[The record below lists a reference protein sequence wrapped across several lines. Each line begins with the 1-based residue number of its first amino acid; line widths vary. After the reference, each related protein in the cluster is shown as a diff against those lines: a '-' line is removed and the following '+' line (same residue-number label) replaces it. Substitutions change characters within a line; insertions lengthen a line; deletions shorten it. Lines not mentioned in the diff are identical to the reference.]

1 MTEELPVIATDVD
14 HVRILTFNRPAAR
27 NAFNRTLYSAV
38 GDALRQATLD
48 DGVTVVILTG
58 SGSAFS
64 AGQDLKEMA
73 ALVSGSTGSDAAKGF
88 RGFMDALCEFDKPLL
103 AAVNGVAV
111 GLGFTMLA
119 HCDIV
124 IMSDSARMRV
134 PFAELGVPAEAASS
148 YLFPSR
154 MGAQRAAEVLFTG
167 RWVTADEAV
176 DSGIALRVVPN
187 DVLMAE
193 TLELAHRIASGSP
206 QALRAIK
213 QLMRANEAPQILA
226 ARAREDEAFSRL
238 LGSEANVAA
247 LDRFGSTGRT

>member
-1 MTEELPVIATDVD
+1 MSEVSPVIVTDED
-14 HVRILTFNRPAAR
+14 HVRVLTFNRPESR
-27 NAFNRTLYSAV
+27 NAFDRSLYSATAE
-38 GDALRQATLD
+38 ALRNAALD
-48 DGVTVVILTG
+48 DDVTVVVLTG

-124 IMSDSARMRV
+124 IMSEQARMRV

-148 YLFPSR
+148 YLFPAR
-154 MGAQRAAEVLFTG
+154 MGAQRAAEILFTG
-167 RWVTADEAV
+167 RWVSAAEAV
-176 DSGIALRVVPN
+176 DLGIALRVVAA
-187 DVLMAE
+187 DVLMTE
-193 TLELAHRIASGSP
+193 TLDLARTMSAGSP
-206 QALRAIK
+206 LALRSIK
-213 QLMRANEAPQILA
+213 TLMHAHEAPFVAA
-226 ARAREDEAFSRL
+226 ARTREDEAYARL
-238 LGSEANVAA
+238 LGSDANVAA
-247 LDRFGSTGRT
+247 LDRFESTGRT

>member
-1 MTEELPVIATDVD
+1 MSESSPIIVTDDDRVRVI
-14 HVRILTFNRPAAR
+14 TFNRPEAR
-27 NAFNRTLYSAV
+27 NAFDMGLYTSAAV
-38 GDALRQATLD
+38 ALREAALD
-48 DGVTVVILTG
+48 DSVTVVVLTG
-58 SGSAFS
+58 SGQSFS

-73 ALVSGSTGSDAAKGF
+73 ALVSGSAGPDAAKGF
-88 RGFMDALCEFDKPLL
+88 RGFMDALGEFDKPLL
-103 AAVNGVAV
+103 AAVNGAAV

-124 IMSDSARMRV
+124 IVSDSARMRV

-167 RWVTADEAV
+167 RWVTGDEAV